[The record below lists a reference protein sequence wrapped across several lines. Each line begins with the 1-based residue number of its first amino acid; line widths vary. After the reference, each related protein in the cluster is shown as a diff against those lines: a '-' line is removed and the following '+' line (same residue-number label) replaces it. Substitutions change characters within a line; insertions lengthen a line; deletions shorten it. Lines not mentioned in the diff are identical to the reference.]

1 LALGVGGKIS
11 ETIIFAKRY
20 ILAENTDD
28 SEVSINAVLVFH
40 KDIPEPVHSL
50 KIEELEIMNPS
61 QFRPFTGLLICISL
75 LAWACLTTAPAQETQ
90 SPLET
95 QKKQLELERKKLEL
109 EKKQLELQGKQ
120 LQIEEAARK
129 ELQLKETEK
138 AVTMKLEGDV
148 LFDFGK
154 AEIKPEAEETLG
166 KVGTVIAQFPEG
178 KVLIEGHTDSKGSRR
193 GNHELSKR
201 RAQAV
206 KDWLVKKK
214 GVSASIITTSGFGE
228 TQPVA
233 PNTNSDGSDN
243 PQGRQQNRRVEITVE
258 KK

>member
-1 LALGVGGKIS
+1 
-11 ETIIFAKRY
+11 
-20 ILAENTDD
+20 
-28 SEVSINAVLVFH
+28 
-40 KDIPEPVHSL
+40 
-50 KIEELEIMNPS
+50 MNPS
-61 QFRPFTGLLICISL
+61 QFRPFTGLSICISL
-75 LAWACLTTAPAQETQ
+75 LAWACLAPALAQETQ
-90 SPLET
+90 IPLET
-95 QKKQLELERKKLEL
+95 QKKQLELEEKKLEL
-109 EKKQLELQGKQ
+109 QKKHLELQREQ
-120 LQIEEAARK
+120 LQVEEAARK

-166 KVGTVIAQFPEG
+166 KVGAVIAQFPEG
-178 KVLIEGHTDSKGSRR
+178 KVLIEGFTDSKGSQRVNR
-193 GNHELSKR
+193 ELSKR

-214 GVSASIITTSGFGE
+214 GIAKSIITTNGFGE
-228 TQPVA
+228 TEPVA
-233 PNTNSDGSDN
+233 PNTNPDGSDN